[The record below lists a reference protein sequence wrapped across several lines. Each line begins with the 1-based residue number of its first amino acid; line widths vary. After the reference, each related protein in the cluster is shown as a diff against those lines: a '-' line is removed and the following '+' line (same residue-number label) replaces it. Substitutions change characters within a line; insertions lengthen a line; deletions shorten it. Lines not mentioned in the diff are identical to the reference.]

1 MWVNLNS
8 LPDRANGSNDCPS
21 RVGLIFNLK
30 MLLLQTQREQNV
42 NIKVNEAVKT
52 STLIIF
58 KFVYTCIH
66 KCWYLR
72 SRKNWMNENCL
83 CRMRKR
89 DVLFCINKIHF
100 IFIFF
105 FIYSKQVEMSTCE
118 FFIILQL
125 NYLNL
130 LLFSQAADGKTECN
144 LHQFLRPVNV
154 HCTAKWDNNILSI
167 SCLFSIA
174 ASSVA
179 QVSHCLHKTT
189 RLMSVCVLS
198 FLRLSMENVLSAFNK
213 HVNELMSTKVWG
225 KNQSGLYCLHSKSSF
240 LMIGFFL
247 CLQCSKNIPLVVTNV
262 RVISNLLSGLT
273 CHELE
278 DAIGALNRIS
288 HVNMVGICYTFAR
301 HVLAVIMLRVEGKMD
316 AAINRVLLEENLLG
330 LIFSEQ
336 YYTSQPKSLRCFCL
350 FLL

>member
-154 HCTAKWDNNILSI
+154 HCTAKWDNNIHPHNVHFLFVFD
-167 SCLFSIA
+167 SCIKCSSSQPLFAQNNQADVCVCFIIPQVEHGECAQCLQQTCERTHEHQGMRKEPVWSLLPSFKKFIFNDWILFV
-174 ASSVA
+174 SSV
-179 QVSHCLHKTT
+179 
-189 RLMSVCVLS
+189 
-198 FLRLSMENVLSAFNK
+198 
-213 HVNELMSTKVWG
+213 
-225 KNQSGLYCLHSKSSF
+225 
-240 LMIGFFL
+240 
-247 CLQCSKNIPLVVTNV
+247 
-262 RVISNLLSGLT
+262 
-273 CHELE
+273 
-278 DAIGALNRIS
+278 
-288 HVNMVGICYTFAR
+288 
-301 HVLAVIMLRVEGKMD
+301 
-316 AAINRVLLEENLLG
+316 
-330 LIFSEQ
+330 
-336 YYTSQPKSLRCFCL
+336 
-350 FLL
+350 